1 MIQNEMLPIEFWE
14 FQLGV
19 GYVYY
24 GVSKNVKYSAPYP
37 EYGEKLWRR
46 AQSNLHDIF
55 CDKLEPKESIKELLD
70 GDIRTIADGI
80 LSIIIATYE
89 VTLAI
94 GVPLTAIVMKKGIYK
109 FCSTK
114 AKSKKKMNLKEVIEN
129 KSLKK

>member
-1 MIQNEMLPIEFWE
+1 M
-14 FQLGV
+14 
-19 GYVYY
+19 
-24 GVSKNVKYSAPYP
+24 K
-37 EYGEKLWRR
+37 
-46 AQSNLHDIF
+46 
-55 CDKLEPKESIKELLD
+55 
-70 GDIRTIADGI
+70 
-80 LSIIIATYE
+80 YE